1 MICEMCTKHKASVHL
16 TEIINDQVTKLN
28 LCEYCA
34 KQKGTNMEQH
44 FGIADLLQGL
54 AGVGDSEPT
63 TTVHKVRCVNCGLT
77 FDKFKKIGRLGCAMC
92 YEAFE
97 EHLTPLLKRIHSS
110 VKHIGKVP
118 ASFDDVADKKPR
130 KRASAITTEDVKA
143 TLKKMRLQLKH
154 LIESEDYE
162 KAAQLRDKI
171 KKIEA
176 KLKK

>member
-1 MICEMCTKHKASVHL
+1 MHL

-54 AGVGDSEPT
+54 AGVSDSEPT
-63 TTVHKVRCVNCGLT
+63 TTVQKVRCVNCGLT
-77 FDKFKKIGRLGCAMC
+77 FDKFKKIGRLGCARC

-118 ASFDDVADKKPR
+118 SSFAGVEEKKPKVR
-130 KRASAITTEDVKA
+130 PATISTEDIKA
-143 TLKKMRLQLKH
+143 TLRKMRIELKH

-171 KKIEA
+171 KKIEV